1 MGLDI
6 TAVSKLKPIEIP
18 DHLEQWSDEYYDW
31 EMEQEG
37 SIVNIYT
44 HDAFPEASEGL
55 EDGAYLELGER
66 YGFRAGSYSGY
77 GMWREWMASAI
88 MQGILGKTGG
98 ASTMWG
104 RGDEGDYGLPFM
116 ELINFSDAEG
126 IIGPVASKKLY
137 NDFRQYENDVMDWMD
152 HQYLTQTPM
161 KQSWRDEEVKPM
173 DKEDFEW
180 FHTKYK
186 DWKEAFRIAS
196 DNGAVIFQ

>member
-77 GMWREWMASAI
+77 NEWRRLLARAALGMS
-88 MQGILGKTGG
+88 
-98 ASTMWG
+98 
-104 RGDEGDYGLPFM
+104 DEEVWNKVDSGVGYNEIPFG
-116 ELINFSDAEG
+116 ELINFSDADG
-126 IIGPVASKKLY
+126 VIGPVSAEKLY
-137 NDFRQYENDVMDWMD
+137 NDFVNLEEDVMAQLDRY
-152 HQYLTQTPM
+152 YL
-161 KQSWRDEEVKPM
+161 KF
-173 DKEDFEW
+173 EDFEVDGETYHW
-180 FHTKYK
+180 FKHKYN

-196 DNGAVIFQ
+196 DNGAVIFH